1 MSDVN
6 RRNTAGWLTDE
17 AKRLITTERADQ
29 HGDAAESF
37 AMIAELWTVYLAHTN
52 KMGYGSPRSVVIT
65 PRDVAEMMSLLKKA
79 RKVYGSGS
87 AENYIDDIGY
97 TALGGSMV
105 VHDIIKEE
113 AHKAVNEDNAAQ
125 QAVQYAGSPVNDLR
139 ALKEAMAAKAR
150 AEQRDFDQA
159 GPYISKEEVD
169 RITKLQTKQ
178 QQDAYNSAVAA
189 QEYPYTPPK
198 GLTPK

>member
-6 RRNTAGWLTDE
+6 RRKTAGWLTDE

-52 KMGYGSPRSVVIT
+52 KMGHGSPRSVVIT

-97 TALGGSMV
+97 TALGGSMI

-113 AHKAVNEDNAAQ
+113 AHKAV
-125 QAVQYAGSPVNDLR
+125 
-139 ALKEAMAAKAR
+139 
-150 AEQRDFDQA
+150 DQA

-169 RITKLQTKQ
+169 RITKLQTEQ
-178 QQDAYNSAVAA
+178 QQARYNKDGKTWNPLGDRA
-189 QEYPYTPPK
+189 QYSGSPVNDLRALKEAMADNAK
-198 GLTPK
+198 RS